1 MSTRKRVEKLE
12 DHAEEVGRA
21 PRFGWQFKDGKI
33 SRAVDKGTGLFK
45 IVNDIL
51 DYLGVEYKYTP
62 AQPGKDEL
70 VKAFESKAEKEGGI
84 TKDAAKK

>member
-70 VKAFESKAEKEGGI
+70 VKATKTKTPKAPKV
-84 TKDAAKK
+84 TKKAKK